1 MYIRDDFFFIL
12 PCKAPSMAW
21 HNETGKVGE
30 EEACLFLERCG
41 YVIEQR
47 NWRCGRAEID
57 LIARKDDQLVFVEV
71 KTRSNLSYGRPELFV
86 DSRKAAR
93 IAAAAGAYMQHIAY
107 EWIFRFDVIA
117 VTYRGKGMFSIRHFE
132 DAFFPTRV

>member
-1 MYIRDDFFFIL
+1 MTFFLITFEIKHL
-12 PCKAPSMAW
+12 DMAR
-21 HNETGKVGE
+21 HNDTGKAGE
-30 EEACLFLERCG
+30 EEAGIFLERHG
-41 YVIEQR
+41 YAIEQR

-57 LIARKDDQLVFVEV
+57 LIARKGDQLVFVEV

-93 IAAAAGAYMQHIAY
+93 IAAAAGAYMQQVAY

-117 VTYRGKGMFSIRHFE
+117 VIYRGRGMFSIRHFE

>member
-1 MYIRDDFFFIL
+1 MARHNDMG
-12 PCKAPSMAW
+12 KA
-21 HNETGKVGE
+21 GE
-30 EEACLFLERCG
+30 DEACLFLERYG
-41 YVIEQR
+41 YAVEQR

-57 LIARKDDQLVFVEV
+57 LIARKEDQLVFIEV

-93 IAAAAGAYMQHIAY
+93 VAAAAGAYMQQVAH

-117 VTYRGKGMFSIRHFE
+117 VIYRGRGMFSIRHFE
-132 DAFFPTRV
+132 DAFFPTRL